1 MKICLVNNLYKP
13 YNYGGAEAIV
23 ETIAKKLKKRGHEI
37 FIISTKPI
45 TTPKKTIDNFKI
57 YRIRAFNISSYY
69 HLKHVPKIFRIFWH
83 FFDLFDFISALRVKT
98 ILKKEKPE
106 VVITN
111 NLKGLGFLIPGV
123 IKKLNLKHI
132 HILHD
137 IQLIHPSGLMFCS
150 KEKAIDSFLAKL
162 YISINNK
169 LFNSPNLI
177 ISPSKWLLDLHIKK
191 NFFSNSRK
199 EIIPNPIE
207 LDTLKLGEK
216 ISFTGDT
223 KPADHD
229 IYQASNFS
237 KGDSSRGKKENKKSN
252 IFRILFVG
260 QIEKHKG
267 IISLINS
274 YLIFT
279 STYKIKDSEL
289 IIIGTGKLI
298 AKAKKQAKL
307 NKNIKFY
314 GRLEKDGCLNLMGK
328 SSCLIVPSLCY
339 ENSPTVIY
347 EAASVGLPVIASRL
361 GGITELIK
369 YLGGML
375 FNPANEG
382 DLIYQLKQAYDNPEK
397 MKKIGEKS
405 RQKIKKYKTDNYIE
419 KLEKIIDAL

>member
-1 MKICLVNNLYKP
+1 
-13 YNYGGAEAIV
+13 
-23 ETIAKKLKKRGHEI
+23 
-37 FIISTKPI
+37 
-45 TTPKKTIDNFKI
+45 
-57 YRIRAFNISSYY
+57 
-69 HLKHVPKIFRIFWH
+69 
-83 FFDLFDFISALRVKT
+83 
-98 ILKKEKPE
+98 
-106 VVITN
+106 
-111 NLKGLGFLIPGV
+111 
-123 IKKLNLKHI
+123 
-132 HILHD
+132 
-137 IQLIHPSGLMFCS
+137 MFCS
-150 KEKAIDSFLAKL
+150 KEKAIDGFLAKL

-207 LDTLKLGEK
+207 LDNFEPRGKMSFVGGIKSAGRNIYQNSDFTKGLSLRGEK
-216 ISFTGDT
+216 I
-223 KPADHD
+223 K
-229 IYQASNFS
+229 
-237 KGDSSRGKKENKKSN
+237 KKSN
-252 IFRILFVG
+252 TFRVIFVG

-274 YLIFT
+274 YLIFN

-289 IIIGTGKLI
+289 IIVGTGKLI

-361 GGITELIK
+361 GGITELIR

-405 RQKIKKYKTDNYIE
+405 RQKIKKYNTDNYLKKI
-419 KLEKIIDAL
+419 EKIIDAS